1 MPVLLLI
8 LDTGMRIGEALA
20 LEWSDIDFKNKTLR
34 VNKTLTKAKE
44 RNVKGEVVGKNK
56 KTFSD
61 ITKTESGNRLIP
73 LKDIGI

>member
-1 MPVLLLI
+1 MERG
-8 LDTGMRIGEALA
+8 DK
-20 LEWSDIDFKNKTLR
+20 DFENRTLK

-44 RNVKGEVVGKNK
+44 HVDSSSVLVKNK

-73 LKDIGI
+73 LNDMAISVLKQIKDYNK